1 MKTHDTPTAVSRT
14 DTEDSMNRC
23 ISPGWRLA
31 AIVLVG
37 LNLRPAL
44 AAVGPLLDMIQR
56 ATGIGD
62 GAASLLTTIPILL
75 MGVGA
80 LSARRLQRV
89 TGIAGGVWLGVVL
102 IGFACASRIGA
113 QHAWVLLASACC
125 AGIGI
130 AMVQAL
136 LPGFVKTHFAT
147 RIGGSMGVYSTS
159 IMGGAVLAS
168 VVAPFAAARWGWLAA
183 LAGWVLPAALAAL
196 AWPLA
201 SRDGDAPAPGA
212 ALPAWAAASTSM
224 AHARPSRSPRAWRL
238 AVFFGIATGAYTLVL
253 AWLPPYYM
261 RLGWSPTAAGGLL
274 GGVTL
279 AEVVAGLTISATI
292 DRLPDRRPAL
302 HAAIAS
308 LLAGLLVMLA
318 APQALALPAALLL
331 GAGIGALFPLSLIV
345 TVDHAATPADA
356 ASLTGFVQGVGY
368 LIAGLF
374 PFAAGVVRQHLADLS
389 PAWVAMA
396 CLCVVLFA
404 LAAGF
409 APKFAR
415 RVAGA

>member
-1 MKTHDTPTAVSRT
+1 
-14 DTEDSMNRC
+14 MNRFT
-23 ISPGWRLA
+23 SPGWRLA

-75 MGVGA
+75 MGLGA

-89 TGIAGGVWLGVVL
+89 TGIAGGVWLGVAL
-102 IGFACASRIGA
+102 IGLACVSRVGA
-113 QHAWVLLASACC
+113 QHAWLLLASACC
-125 AGIGI
+125 AGVGI

-136 LPGFVKTHFAT
+136 LPGFVKAHFAT
-147 RIGGSMGVYSTS
+147 RIGGAMGVYSTS

-183 LAGWVLPAALAAL
+183 LAGWALPAAVAAL

-201 SRDGDAPAPGA
+201 SRGGNTLAAGPASA
-212 ALPAWAAASTSM
+212 T
-224 AHARPSRSPRAWRL
+224 HARPSRSPRAWRL
-238 AVFFGIATGAYTLVL
+238 ALFFGIATGAYTLVL

-261 RLGWSPTAAGGLL
+261 RLGWSPTAAGSLL

-308 LLAGLLVMLA
+308 LFVGLLVMLA
-318 APQALALPAALLL
+318 APEALALPAALLM

-356 ASLTGFVQGVGY
+356 ASLTGFVQGIGY

-374 PFAAGVVRQHLADLS
+374 PFAAGIVRQHLADLT

-396 CLCVVLFA
+396 CLCVALFA

-409 APKFAR
+409 APRLAR
-415 RVAGA
+415 RVASA

>member
-1 MKTHDTPTAVSRT
+1 
-14 DTEDSMNRC
+14 MNRFT
-23 ISPGWRLA
+23 SPGWRLA

-75 MGVGA
+75 MGLGA

-89 TGIAGGVWLGVVL
+89 TGIAGGVWLGVAL
-102 IGFACASRIGA
+102 IGLACVSRIGA
-113 QHAWVLLASACC
+113 QHAWLLLASACC
-125 AGIGI
+125 AGVGI

-136 LPGFVKTHFAT
+136 LPGFVKAHFAT
-147 RIGGSMGVYSTS
+147 RIGGAMGVYSTS

-183 LAGWVLPAALAAL
+183 LAGWALPAAVAAL

-201 SRDGDAPAPGA
+201 SRGGNMLAAGPASA
-212 ALPAWAAASTSM
+212 M
-224 AHARPSRSPRAWRL
+224 HARPSRSPRAWRL
-238 AVFFGIATGAYTLVL
+238 ALFFGIATGAYTLVL

-261 RLGWSPTAAGGLL
+261 RLGWSPTAAGSLL

-308 LLAGLLVMLA
+308 LFVGLLVMLA
-318 APQALALPAALLL
+318 APEALALPAALLM

-356 ASLTGFVQGVGY
+356 ASLTGFVQGIGY

-374 PFAAGVVRQHLADLS
+374 PFAAGIVRQHLADLT

-396 CLCVVLFA
+396 CLCVALFA

-409 APKFAR
+409 APRLAR
-415 RVAGA
+415 RVASA

>member
-1 MKTHDTPTAVSRT
+1 
-14 DTEDSMNRC
+14 MNRFT
-23 ISPGWRLA
+23 SPGWRLA

-56 ATGIGD
+56 ATGMSD
-62 GAASLLTTIPILL
+62 GAASLLTTIPVLL
-75 MGVGA
+75 MGFGA

-89 TGIAGGVWLGVVL
+89 TGIAGGVWLGVAL
-102 IGFACASRIGA
+102 IGLACVARIGA
-113 QHAWVLLASACC
+113 QHAWLLLASACC

-136 LPGFVKTHFAT
+136 LPGFVKAHFAT
-147 RIGGSMGVYSTS
+147 RIGGAMGVYSTS

-183 LAGWVLPAALAAL
+183 LAGWALPAVVAAL

-201 SRDGDAPAPGA
+201 SRGGDALAAGPAS
-212 ALPAWAAASTSM
+212 ASN
-224 AHARPSRSPRAWRL
+224 AQPSRSPRAWRL
-238 AVFFGIATGAYTLVL
+238 ALFFGIATGAYTLVL

-261 RLGWSPTAAGGLL
+261 RLGWSPTAAGSLL

-279 AEVVAGLTISATI
+279 AEVVAGLTISAAI

-308 LLAGLLVMLA
+308 LLIGLLVMLA
-318 APQALALPAALLL
+318 APETLALPAALLL

-356 ASLTGFVQGVGY
+356 ASLTGFVQGIGY

-374 PFAAGVVRQHLADLS
+374 PFAAGVVRQHLADLT

-396 CLCVVLFA
+396 CLCIVLFV

-409 APKFAR
+409 APRLAR
-415 RVAGA
+415 RVASA

>member
-1 MKTHDTPTAVSRT
+1 
-14 DTEDSMNRC
+14 MNRST
-23 ISPGWRLA
+23 SPGWRLA
-31 AIVLVG
+31 AVVLVG

-44 AAVGPLLDMIQR
+44 AAIGPLLDMIQR

-75 MGVGA
+75 MGLGA
-80 LSARRLQRV
+80 LGARWLQRV

-102 IGFACASRIGA
+102 IGLACASRFGA
-113 QHAWVLLASACC
+113 QHAWLLLASAGC

-136 LPGFVKTHFAT
+136 LPGFVKAHFAT
-147 RIGGSMGVYSTS
+147 RIGGAMGVYSTS

-168 VVAPFAAARWGWLAA
+168 VVAPFAAARWSWLVA
-183 LAGWVLPAALAAL
+183 LAGWALPAAVAAL

-201 SRDGDAPAPGA
+201 SRGGDAPASGPTA
-212 ALPAWAAASTSM
+212 APPM
-224 AHARPSRSPRAWRL
+224 QARPSRSPRAWRL
-238 AVFFGIATGAYTLVL
+238 AMFFGIATGAYTLVL

-261 RLGWSPTAAGGLL
+261 RLGWSPTAAGSLL

-279 AEVVAGLTISATI
+279 AEVVAGLAISATI

-308 LLAGLLVMLA
+308 LFAGLLVMLA
-318 APQALALPAALLL
+318 APDTLAMPAALLL

-368 LIAGLF
+368 LVAGLF
-374 PFAAGVVRQHLADLS
+374 PFAAGIVRQHLADLT
-389 PAWVAMA
+389 PAWIAMA

-409 APKFAR
+409 APQFAR
-415 RVAGA
+415 RVARA

>member
-1 MKTHDTPTAVSRT
+1 
-14 DTEDSMNRC
+14 MNRFT
-23 ISPGWRLA
+23 SPGWRLA

-75 MGVGA
+75 MGFGA

-89 TGIAGGVWLGVVL
+89 AGIAGGVWLGVAL
-102 IGFACASRIGA
+102 IGLACAARVGA
-113 QHAWVLLASACC
+113 QHAGLLLASACC
-125 AGIGI
+125 AGVGI

-136 LPGFVKTHFAT
+136 LPGFVKAHFAT
-147 RIGGSMGVYSTS
+147 RIGGAMGVYSTS

-168 VVAPFAAARWGWLAA
+168 VVAPFAAARWGWLVA
-183 LAGWVLPAALAAL
+183 LAGWALPAALAAL

-201 SRDGDAPAPGA
+201 SRGGDAPAGGP
-212 ALPAWAAASTSM
+212 LSVSN
-224 AHARPSRSPRAWRL
+224 ARPSRSPRAWRL
-238 AVFFGIATGAYTLVL
+238 ALFFGIATGAYTLVL

-261 RLGWSPTAAGGLL
+261 RLGWSPTAAGSLL

-279 AEVVAGLTISATI
+279 AEVVAGLTIAATI

-308 LLAGLLVMLA
+308 LFVGLLTMLA
-318 APQALALPAALLL
+318 APDALALPAALLL

-368 LIAGLF
+368 LVAGLF
-374 PFAAGVVRQHLADLS
+374 PFAAGVVRQHLADLT

-396 CLCVVLFA
+396 CLCVALFA

-409 APKFAR
+409 APKLAR
-415 RVAGA
+415 HVARV

>member
-1 MKTHDTPTAVSRT
+1 
-14 DTEDSMNRC
+14 MNRFT
-23 ISPGWRLA
+23 SPGWRLA
-31 AIVLVG
+31 AVVLVG

-44 AAVGPLLDMIQR
+44 AAIGPLLDMIQR

-75 MGVGA
+75 MGLGA

-89 TGIAGGVWLGVVL
+89 TGMAGGVWLGVVL
-102 IGFACASRIGA
+102 IGLACVSRIGA
-113 QHAWVLLASACC
+113 QHAWLLLASACC

-136 LPGFVKTHFAT
+136 LPGFVKAHFPT
-147 RIGGSMGVYSTS
+147 RIGGAMGVYSTS

-168 VVAPFAAARWGWLAA
+168 VVAPFAAARWGWLVA
-183 LAGWVLPAALAAL
+183 LAGWALPAAVAAL

-201 SRDGDAPAPGA
+201 SRGGDTPVSGPTS
-212 ALPAWAAASTSM
+212 ASTSV
-224 AHARPSRSPRAWRL
+224 ARPSRSPRAWRL
-238 AVFFGIATGAYTLVL
+238 AMFFGIATGAYTLVL

-261 RLGWSPTAAGGLL
+261 RLGWSPTAAGSLL

-279 AEVVAGLTISATI
+279 AEVVAGLAISATI

-308 LLAGLLVMLA
+308 LFVGLLVMLA
-318 APQALALPAALLL
+318 APDALAMPAALLL

-368 LIAGLF
+368 LVAGLF
-374 PFAAGVVRQHLADLS
+374 PFAAGLVRQHLADLA
-389 PAWVAMA
+389 PAWIAMA

-409 APKFAR
+409 APQFAR
-415 RVAGA
+415 RVARA

>member
-1 MKTHDTPTAVSRT
+1 
-14 DTEDSMNRC
+14 MNRFT
-23 ISPGWRLA
+23 SPGWRLA

-75 MGVGA
+75 MGLGA

-89 TGIAGGVWLGVVL
+89 TGIAGGVWLGVAL
-102 IGFACASRIGA
+102 IGLACVSRIGA
-113 QHAWVLLASACC
+113 QHAWLLLASACC
-125 AGIGI
+125 AGVGI
-130 AMVQAL
+130 ALVQAL
-136 LPGFVKTHFAT
+136 LPGFVKAHFAT
-147 RIGGSMGVYSTS
+147 RIGGAMGVYSTS

-183 LAGWVLPAALAAL
+183 LAGWALPAAVAAL

-201 SRDGDAPAPGA
+201 SRGGNTLAAGPASA
-212 ALPAWAAASTSM
+212 T
-224 AHARPSRSPRAWRL
+224 HARPSRSPRAWRL
-238 AVFFGIATGAYTLVL
+238 ALFFGIATGAYTLVL

-261 RLGWSPTAAGGLL
+261 RLGWSPTAAGSLL

-308 LLAGLLVMLA
+308 LFVGLLVMLA
-318 APQALALPAALLL
+318 APEALALPAALLM

-356 ASLTGFVQGVGY
+356 ASLTGFVQGIGY

-374 PFAAGVVRQHLADLS
+374 PFAAGIVRQHLADLT

-396 CLCVVLFA
+396 CLSVALFA

-409 APKFAR
+409 APRLAR
-415 RVAGA
+415 RVARA

>member
-1 MKTHDTPTAVSRT
+1 
-14 DTEDSMNRC
+14 MNRFT
-23 ISPGWRLA
+23 SPGWRLA

-44 AAVGPLLDMIQR
+44 AAIGPLLDMIQR

-75 MGVGA
+75 MGLGA
-80 LSARRLQRV
+80 LNARRLQRM
-89 TGIAGGVWLGVVL
+89 TGIAGGVWLGVAL

-113 QHAWVLLASACC
+113 RHAWLLLASACC
-125 AGIGI
+125 AGVGI

-136 LPGFVKTHFAT
+136 LPGFVKAHFAT
-147 RIGGSMGVYSTS
+147 RIGGAMGVYSTA

-168 VVAPFAAARWGWLAA
+168 VVAPFAAARWGWLVA
-183 LAGWVLPAALAAL
+183 LAGWALPAALAAL

-201 SRDGDAPAPGA
+201 SRGGDA
-212 ALPAWAAASTSM
+212 LASGPTSGSTVQ
-224 AHARPSRSPRAWRL
+224 ARPSRSPRAWRL
-238 AVFFGIATGAYTLVL
+238 AMFFGIATGAYTLVL

-279 AEVVAGLTISATI
+279 AEVVAGLAVSATI

-345 TVDHAATPADA
+345 TVDHAATPAEA
-356 ASLTGFVQGVGY
+356 ASLTGFVQGIGY

-374 PFAAGVVRQHLADLS
+374 PFAAGIVRQRLADLS

-396 CLCVVLFA
+396 CLCVVLFV

-409 APKFAR
+409 APRFAR
-415 RVAGA
+415 HVARA

>member
-1 MKTHDTPTAVSRT
+1 
-14 DTEDSMNRC
+14 MNRFT
-23 ISPGWRLA
+23 SPGWRLA

-75 MGVGA
+75 MGLGA

-89 TGIAGGVWLGVVL
+89 TGIAGGVWLGVAL
-102 IGFACASRIGA
+102 IGLACVSRIGA
-113 QHAWVLLASACC
+113 QHAWLLLASACC
-125 AGIGI
+125 AGVGI

-136 LPGFVKTHFAT
+136 LPGFVKAHFAT
-147 RIGGSMGVYSTS
+147 RIGGAMGVYSTS

-168 VVAPFAAARWGWLAA
+168 VVAPFAAARWGWLTA
-183 LAGWVLPAALAAL
+183 LAGWALPAAMAAL

-201 SRDGDAPAPGA
+201 SRGGNTLA
-212 ALPAWAAASTSM
+212 AGSASATYP
-224 AHARPSRSPRAWRL
+224 RPSRSPRAWRL
-238 AVFFGIATGAYTLVL
+238 ALFFGIATGAYTLVL

-261 RLGWSPTAAGGLL
+261 RLGWSPTAAGSLL

-308 LLAGLLVMLA
+308 LFVGLLVMLA
-318 APQALALPAALLL
+318 APEALALPAALLM

-356 ASLTGFVQGVGY
+356 ASLTGFVQGIGY

-374 PFAAGVVRQHLADLS
+374 PFAAGIVRQHLADLT

-396 CLCVVLFA
+396 CLCVALFA

-409 APKFAR
+409 APRLAR
-415 RVAGA
+415 RVARA

>member
-1 MKTHDTPTAVSRT
+1 
-14 DTEDSMNRC
+14 MNRL

-44 AAVGPLLDMIQR
+44 AAIGPLLDMIQR

-75 MGVGA
+75 MGLGA
-80 LSARRLQRV
+80 LSARRLQRT
-89 TGIAGGVWLGVVL
+89 TGIAGGVWLGVAL

-113 QHAWVLLASACC
+113 QHAWLLLASACC

-136 LPGFVKTHFAT
+136 LPGFIKAHFAT
-147 RIGGSMGVYSTS
+147 RIGGAMGVYSTS

-183 LAGWVLPAALAAL
+183 LAGWALPAAVAAI

-201 SRDGDAPAPGA
+201 SRGGEPAASGA
-212 ALPAWAAASTSM
+212 ASASTS
-224 AHARPSRSPRAWRL
+224 ATHAQPSRSPRAWRL
-238 AVFFGIATGAYTLVL
+238 ALFFGIATGAYTLVL

-261 RLGWSPTAAGGLL
+261 RLGWSPTAAGTLL

-356 ASLTGFVQGVGY
+356 ASLTGFVQGIGY

-389 PAWVAMA
+389 PAWIAMA

-409 APKFAR
+409 APQFAR
-415 RVAGA
+415 RAARA

>member
-1 MKTHDTPTAVSRT
+1 MKRFT
-14 DTEDSMNRC
+14 
-23 ISPGWRLA
+23 SPGWRLA

-56 ATGIGD
+56 ATGISD

-75 MGVGA
+75 MGLGA
-80 LSARRLQRV
+80 LSARRLQRI
-89 TGIAGGVWLGVVL
+89 TGIAGGVWLGVAL
-102 IGFACASRIGA
+102 IGLACASRVGA
-113 QHAWVLLASACC
+113 QHAWPLLASACC
-125 AGIGI
+125 AGVGI

-136 LPGFVKTHFAT
+136 LPGFVKAHFAT
-147 RIGGSMGVYSTS
+147 RIGGAMGVYSTS

-183 LAGWVLPAALAAL
+183 LAGWALPAALATL

-201 SRDGDAPAPGA
+201 SRGGDALAGGPVSG
-212 ALPAWAAASTSM
+212 SG
-224 AHARPSRSPRAWRL
+224 ARPSRSPRAWRL
-238 AVFFGIATGAYTLVL
+238 ALFFGIATGAYTLVL

-261 RLGWSPTAAGGLL
+261 RLGWSPTAAGSLL

-308 LLAGLLVMLA
+308 LFVGLLVMLA
-318 APQALALPAALLL
+318 APDAFALPAALLL

-356 ASLTGFVQGVGY
+356 ASLTGFVQGIGY

-374 PFAAGVVRQHLADLS
+374 PFAAGIVRQHLADLT
-389 PAWVAMA
+389 PAWIAMA
-396 CLCVVLFA
+396 CLCVVLFV
-404 LAAGF
+404 LASGF
-409 APKFAR
+409 APKLVRHVAR
-415 RVAGA
+415 A

>member
-1 MKTHDTPTAVSRT
+1 
-14 DTEDSMNRC
+14 MNRFT
-23 ISPGWRLA
+23 SPGWRLA

-62 GAASLLTTIPILL
+62 GAASLMTTIPILL
-75 MGVGA
+75 MGLGA

-89 TGIAGGVWLGVVL
+89 TGIAGGVWLGVAL
-102 IGFACASRIGA
+102 IGLACVSRIGA
-113 QHAWVLLASACC
+113 QHTWLLLASACC
-125 AGIGI
+125 AGVGI

-136 LPGFVKTHFAT
+136 LPGFVKAHFAT
-147 RIGGSMGVYSTS
+147 RVGGAMGVYSTS

-183 LAGWVLPAALAAL
+183 LAGWALPAAVAAL

-201 SRDGDAPAPGA
+201 GRGGDALA
-212 ALPAWAAASTSM
+212 AGPAAAS
-224 AHARPSRSPRAWRL
+224 AARPSRSPRAWRL
-238 AVFFGIATGAYTLVL
+238 ALFFGIATGAYTLVL

-261 RLGWSPTAAGGLL
+261 RLGWSPTAAGSLL

-308 LLAGLLVMLA
+308 LFVGLLAMLA
-318 APQALALPAALLL
+318 APEALALPAALLL

-374 PFAAGVVRQHLADLS
+374 PFAAGVVRQHLADLT

-409 APKFAR
+409 APRLAR
-415 RVAGA
+415 RVASA

>member
-1 MKTHDTPTAVSRT
+1 
-14 DTEDSMNRC
+14 MNRFT
-23 ISPGWRLA
+23 SPGWRLA

-44 AAVGPLLDMIQR
+44 AAIGPLLDMIQR

-62 GAASLLTTIPILL
+62 SAASLLTTIPILL
-75 MGVGA
+75 MGAGA
-80 LSARRLQRV
+80 LSAPRLQRV
-89 TGIAGGVWLGVVL
+89 TGIAGGVWLGVAL
-102 IGFACASRIGA
+102 IAFACAARIGA
-113 QHAWVLLASACC
+113 QYAWLLLASACC
-125 AGIGI
+125 AGLGI

-136 LPGFVKTHFAT
+136 LPGFVKAHFAT
-147 RIGGSMGVYSTS
+147 RIGGAMGVYSTS

-168 VVAPFAAARWGWLAA
+168 VVAPFAADRWGWVAA
-183 LAGWVLPAALAAL
+183 LAGWSLPAAVAAL

-201 SRDGDAPAPGA
+201 SRGGDALVSGSM
-212 ALPAWAAASTSM
+212 AAS
-224 AHARPSRSPRAWRL
+224 AVRERPSRSPRAWRL
-238 AVFFGIATGAYTLVL
+238 AMFFGIATGAYTLVL

-279 AEVVAGLTISATI
+279 AEVVAGLAISATI
-292 DRLPDRRPAL
+292 DRLPDRRSAL

-318 APQALALPAALLL
+318 APQALALPAALLM
-331 GAGIGALFPLSLIV
+331 GVGIGALFPLSLIV

-374 PFAAGVVRQHLADLS
+374 PFAAGVVRQRLADLS

-409 APKFAR
+409 APRFAR
-415 RVAGA
+415 RVARA

>member
-1 MKTHDTPTAVSRT
+1 
-14 DTEDSMNRC
+14 MNRFT
-23 ISPGWRLA
+23 SPGWRLA

-75 MGVGA
+75 MGLGA

-89 TGIAGGVWLGVVL
+89 TGIAGGVWLGVAL
-102 IGFACASRIGA
+102 IGLACVSRIGA
-113 QHAWVLLASACC
+113 QHAWLLLASACC
-125 AGIGI
+125 AGVGI

-136 LPGFVKTHFAT
+136 LPGFVKAHFAT
-147 RIGGSMGVYSTS
+147 RIGGAMGVYSTS

-183 LAGWVLPAALAAL
+183 LAGWALPAAVAAL

-201 SRDGDAPAPGA
+201 SRGGNTLAAGPASA
-212 ALPAWAAASTSM
+212 T
-224 AHARPSRSPRAWRL
+224 HARPSRSPRAWRL
-238 AVFFGIATGAYTLVL
+238 ALFFGIATGAYTLVL

-261 RLGWSPTAAGGLL
+261 RLGWSPTAAGSLL

-308 LLAGLLVMLA
+308 LFVGLLVMLA
-318 APQALALPAALLL
+318 APEALALPAALLL

-356 ASLTGFVQGVGY
+356 ASLTGFVQGIGY

-374 PFAAGVVRQHLADLS
+374 PFAAGIVRQHLADLT

-396 CLCVVLFA
+396 CLCVALFA

-409 APKFAR
+409 APRLAR
-415 RVAGA
+415 RVASA

>member
-1 MKTHDTPTAVSRT
+1 
-14 DTEDSMNRC
+14 MNRFT
-23 ISPGWRLA
+23 SPGWRLA

-44 AAVGPLLDMIQR
+44 AAVGPLLDMIQC

-75 MGVGA
+75 MGLGA
-80 LSARRLQRV
+80 LSARRLQRL
-89 TGIAGGVWLGVVL
+89 TGIAGGVWLGVAL
-102 IGFACASRIGA
+102 IGLACASRVGA
-113 QHAWVLLASACC
+113 QHAWLLLLASACC
-125 AGIGI
+125 AGVGI

-136 LPGFVKTHFAT
+136 LPGFVKAHFAT
-147 RIGGSMGVYSTS
+147 RIGGAMGVYSTS

-168 VVAPFAAARWGWLAA
+168 VIAPFAAARWGWLAA
-183 LAGWVLPAALAAL
+183 LAGWALPAALAAL

-201 SRDGDAPAPGA
+201 SRDGDALAAGPA
-212 ALPAWAAASTSM
+212 SVSN
-224 AHARPSRSPRAWRL
+224 ARPSRSPRAWRL
-238 AVFFGIATGAYTLVL
+238 ALFFGIATGAYTLVL

-261 RLGWSPTAAGGLL
+261 RLGWSPTAAGSLL

-308 LLAGLLVMLA
+308 LFVGLLVMLA
-318 APQALALPAALLL
+318 APEALALPAALLV

-356 ASLTGFVQGVGY
+356 ASLTGFVQGIGY

-374 PFAAGVVRQHLADLS
+374 PFAAGVVRQHLADLT
-389 PAWVAMA
+389 PAWIAMA
-396 CLCVVLFA
+396 CLCVALFV

-409 APKFAR
+409 APKRVRQMAR
-415 RVAGA
+415 A

>member
-1 MKTHDTPTAVSRT
+1 
-14 DTEDSMNRC
+14 MNRFT
-23 ISPGWRLA
+23 SPGWRLA

-75 MGVGA
+75 MGLGA

-89 TGIAGGVWLGVVL
+89 TGIAGGVWLGVAL
-102 IGFACASRIGA
+102 IGLACVSRIGA
-113 QHAWVLLASACC
+113 QHAWLLLASACC
-125 AGIGI
+125 AGVGI

-136 LPGFVKTHFAT
+136 LPGFVKAHFAT
-147 RIGGSMGVYSTS
+147 RIGGAMGVYSTS

-183 LAGWVLPAALAAL
+183 LAGWALPAAVATL

-201 SRDGDAPAPGA
+201 SRGGNTLAAGPASA
-212 ALPAWAAASTSM
+212 T
-224 AHARPSRSPRAWRL
+224 HARPSRSPRAWRL
-238 AVFFGIATGAYTLVL
+238 ALFFGIATGAYTLVL

-261 RLGWSPTAAGGLL
+261 RLGWSPTAAGSLL

-308 LLAGLLVMLA
+308 LFVGLLVMLA
-318 APQALALPAALLL
+318 APEALALPAALLM

-356 ASLTGFVQGVGY
+356 ASLTGFVQGIGY

-374 PFAAGVVRQHLADLS
+374 PFAAGIVRQHLADLT

-396 CLCVVLFA
+396 CLCVALFA

-409 APKFAR
+409 APRLAR
-415 RVAGA
+415 RVARA

>member
-1 MKTHDTPTAVSRT
+1 
-14 DTEDSMNRC
+14 MNRFT
-23 ISPGWRLA
+23 SPGWRLA

-75 MGVGA
+75 MGLGA

-89 TGIAGGVWLGVVL
+89 TGIAGGVWLGVAL
-102 IGFACASRIGA
+102 IGLACVSRIGA
-113 QHAWVLLASACC
+113 QHAWLLLASACC
-125 AGIGI
+125 AGVGI

-136 LPGFVKTHFAT
+136 LPGFVKAHFAT
-147 RIGGSMGVYSTS
+147 RIGGAMGVYSTS

-168 VVAPFAAARWGWLAA
+168 VVAPFAAARWGWLTA
-183 LAGWVLPAALAAL
+183 LAGWALPAAVAAL

-201 SRDGDAPAPGA
+201 SRGGNTLAAGPASA
-212 ALPAWAAASTSM
+212 T
-224 AHARPSRSPRAWRL
+224 HARPSRSPRAWRL
-238 AVFFGIATGAYTLVL
+238 ALFFGIATGAYTLVL

-261 RLGWSPTAAGGLL
+261 RLGWSPTAAGSLL

-308 LLAGLLVMLA
+308 LFVGLLVMLA
-318 APQALALPAALLL
+318 APEALALPAALLM

-356 ASLTGFVQGVGY
+356 ASLTGFVQGIGY

-374 PFAAGVVRQHLADLS
+374 PFAAGIVRQHLADLT

-396 CLCVVLFA
+396 CLCVALFA

-409 APKFAR
+409 APRLAR
-415 RVAGA
+415 RVARA

>member
-1 MKTHDTPTAVSRT
+1 
-14 DTEDSMNRC
+14 MNRFT
-23 ISPGWRLA
+23 SPGWRLA

-44 AAVGPLLDMIQR
+44 AAIGPLLDMIQR

-62 GAASLLTTIPILL
+62 SAASLLTTIPILL
-75 MGVGA
+75 MGAGA
-80 LSARRLQRV
+80 LSAPRLQRV
-89 TGIAGGVWLGVVL
+89 TGIAGGVWLGVAL
-102 IGFACASRIGA
+102 IAFACAARIGA
-113 QHAWVLLASACC
+113 QYAWLLLASACC
-125 AGIGI
+125 AGLGI

-136 LPGFVKTHFAT
+136 LPGFVKAHFAT
-147 RIGGSMGVYSTS
+147 RIGGAMGVYSTS

-168 VVAPFAAARWGWLAA
+168 VVAPFAADRWGWVAA
-183 LAGWVLPAALAAL
+183 LAGWSLPAAVAAL

-201 SRDGDAPAPGA
+201 SRGGDALVSGSM
-212 ALPAWAAASTSM
+212 AAS
-224 AHARPSRSPRAWRL
+224 AVRERPSRSPRAWRL
-238 AVFFGIATGAYTLVL
+238 AMFFGIATGAYTLVL

-279 AEVVAGLTISATI
+279 AEVVAGLAISATI

-318 APQALALPAALLL
+318 APQALALPAALLM
-331 GAGIGALFPLSLIV
+331 GVGIGALFPLSLIV

-374 PFAAGVVRQHLADLS
+374 PFAAGVVRQRLADLS

-409 APKFAR
+409 APRFAR
-415 RVAGA
+415 RVARA

>member
-1 MKTHDTPTAVSRT
+1 
-14 DTEDSMNRC
+14 MNRFT
-23 ISPGWRLA
+23 SPGWRLA

-44 AAVGPLLDMIQR
+44 AAIGPLLDMIQR

-75 MGVGA
+75 MGLGA

-89 TGIAGGVWLGVVL
+89 TGMAGGVWLGVAL
-102 IGFACASRIGA
+102 IGLASVSRLGA
-113 QHAWVLLASACC
+113 QHAWLLLASACC

-136 LPGFVKTHFAT
+136 LPGFVKAHFAT
-147 RIGGSMGVYSTS
+147 RIGGAMGVYSTS

-183 LAGWVLPAALAAL
+183 LAGWALPAAVAVL
-196 AWPLA
+196 AWPLT
-201 SRDGDAPAPGA
+201 SRGGDAPASGSMS
-212 ALPAWAAASTSM
+212 ASVSP
-224 AHARPSRSPRAWRL
+224 ARPSRSPRAWRL

-261 RLGWSPTAAGGLL
+261 RLGWSPTAAGSLL

-279 AEVVAGLTISATI
+279 AEVVAGLAISATI
-292 DRLPDRRPAL
+292 DRVPDRRPAL

-308 LLAGLLVMLA
+308 LLVGLLVMLA
-318 APQALALPAALLL
+318 APEALALPAALLL

-409 APKFAR
+409 APRFAR
-415 RVAGA
+415 HVARA

>member
-1 MKTHDTPTAVSRT
+1 
-14 DTEDSMNRC
+14 MNRFT
-23 ISPGWRLA
+23 SPGWRLA
-31 AIVLVG
+31 VIVLVG

-56 ATGIGD
+56 TTGIGD

-75 MGVGA
+75 MGLGA
-80 LSARRLQRV
+80 LGARRLQRA
-89 TGIAGGVWLGVVL
+89 TGIAGGVWLGVAL
-102 IGFACASRIGA
+102 IGLACASRIGA
-113 QHAWVLLASACC
+113 QHAWLLLASACC
-125 AGIGI
+125 AGVGI

-136 LPGFVKTHFAT
+136 LPGFVKAHFAT
-147 RIGGSMGVYSTS
+147 RIGGAMGVYSTS

-183 LAGWVLPAALAAL
+183 LAGWALPAAVAAL

-201 SRDGDAPAPGA
+201 SRGGDGFA
-212 ALPAWAAASTSM
+212 AGPVSTSN
-224 AHARPSRSPRAWRL
+224 ARPSRSARAWRL
-238 AVFFGIATGAYTLVL
+238 ALFFGIATGAYTLVL

-261 RLGWSPTAAGGLL
+261 RLGWSPTAAGSLL

-308 LLAGLLVMLA
+308 LFAGLLAMLA
-318 APQALALPAALLL
+318 APDAFALPAALLL

-374 PFAAGVVRQHLADLS
+374 PFAAGLVRQHLADLT
-389 PAWVAMA
+389 PAWIAMA
-396 CLCVVLFA
+396 CLCVALFA

-409 APKFAR
+409 APRLAR
-415 RVAGA
+415 QTARA

>member
-1 MKTHDTPTAVSRT
+1 
-14 DTEDSMNRC
+14 MNRFNT
-23 ISPGWRLA
+23 SGSRLA

-75 MGVGA
+75 MGLGA
-80 LSARRLQRV
+80 LGARPLQRA

-102 IGFACASRIGA
+102 IGFACASRVAA
-113 QHAWVLLASACC
+113 QHPWLLLASACC
-125 AGIGI
+125 AGLGI

-136 LPGFVKTHFAT
+136 LPGFVKAHFAT
-147 RIGGSMGVYSTS
+147 RIGGAMGVYSTS

-168 VVAPFAAARWGWLAA
+168 VAAPLVAARWGWLAA
-183 LAGWVLPAALAAL
+183 LAGWALLAAAAAAAAL

-201 SRDGDAPAPGA
+201 SRGDRVA
-212 ALPAWAAASTSM
+212 AVTPAAAT
-224 AHARPSRSPRAWRL
+224 AADARASRSPRAWRL
-238 AVFFGIATGAYTLVL
+238 ALFFGIATGAYTLVL

-261 RLGWSPTAAGGLL
+261 RLGWSPTAAGSLL

-292 DRLPDRRPAL
+292 DRVPDRRPAL

-308 LLAGLLVMLA
+308 LLVGLMLMLA
-318 APQALALPAALLL
+318 APDMLALPAALLL

-374 PFAAGVVRQHLADLS
+374 PFAAGIVRQHLADLT

-396 CLCVVLFA
+396 CLCVVLFV

-409 APKFAR
+409 APGMTR
-415 RVAGA
+415 RVVRA

>member
-1 MKTHDTPTAVSRT
+1 
-14 DTEDSMNRC
+14 MNRST
-23 ISPGWRLA
+23 SPGWRLA

-44 AAVGPLLDMIQR
+44 AAIGPLLDMIQR

-75 MGVGA
+75 MGLGA

-89 TGIAGGVWLGVVL
+89 TGMAGGVWLGVAL

-113 QHAWVLLASACC
+113 RHAWVLLASACC

-147 RIGGSMGVYSTS
+147 RIGGAMGVYSTS

-168 VVAPFAAARWGWLAA
+168 VVAPFAAARWSWLVA
-183 LAGWVLPAALAAL
+183 LAGWALPAAVAAL

-201 SRDGDAPAPGA
+201 SRGGDAPASG
-212 ALPAWAAASTSM
+212 ALPASAATSA

-318 APQALALPAALLL
+318 APHALALPAALLL

-368 LIAGLF
+368 LVAGLF
-374 PFAAGVVRQHLADLS
+374 PFAAGIVRQRLADLS

-396 CLCVVLFA
+396 CLCVALFA

-409 APKFAR
+409 APQFEQ
-415 RVAGA
+415 RVARA

>member
-1 MKTHDTPTAVSRT
+1 
-14 DTEDSMNRC
+14 MNRFT
-23 ISPGWRLA
+23 SSGWRLA

-44 AAVGPLLDMIQR
+44 AAIGPLLDMIQR

-75 MGVGA
+75 MGLGA
-80 LSARRLQRV
+80 LSARRLQRA
-89 TGIAGGVWLGVVL
+89 TGIAGGVWLGVAL

-113 QHAWVLLASACC
+113 QHAWLLLVSAGC

-136 LPGFVKTHFAT
+136 LPGFVKAHFAT
-147 RIGGSMGVYSTS
+147 RIGGAMGVYSTS

-168 VVAPFAAARWGWLAA
+168 VVAPFAAARWGWLVA
-183 LAGWVLPAALAAL
+183 LAGWALPAALAAL

-201 SRDGDAPAPGA
+201 SRGGDAPASGSMS
-212 ALPAWAAASTSM
+212 ASVM
-224 AHARPSRSPRAWRL
+224 QARPSRSPRAWRL
-238 AVFFGIATGAYTLVL
+238 AAFFGIATGAYTLVL

-261 RLGWSPTAAGGLL
+261 RLGWAPTAAGSLL

-279 AEVVAGLTISATI
+279 AEVVAGLAISATI

-308 LLAGLLVMLA
+308 LLAGLLTMLA
-318 APQALALPAALLL
+318 APEALALPAALLL

-345 TVDHAATPADA
+345 TVDHAATPAEA

-374 PFAAGVVRQHLADLS
+374 PYAAGVVRQHLADLT

-409 APKFAR
+409 APRFAR
-415 RVAGA
+415 RVVRA

>member
-1 MKTHDTPTAVSRT
+1 
-14 DTEDSMNRC
+14 MNRFT
-23 ISPGWRLA
+23 SPGWRLA

-75 MGVGA
+75 MGLGA
-80 LSARRLQRV
+80 LSARRLQRM
-89 TGIAGGVWLGVVL
+89 TGIAGGVWLGVAL
-102 IGFACASRIGA
+102 IGLACVSRIGA
-113 QHAWVLLASACC
+113 QHAWLLLASACC
-125 AGIGI
+125 AGVGI

-136 LPGFVKTHFAT
+136 LPGFVKAHFAT
-147 RIGGSMGVYSTS
+147 RIGGAMGVYSTS

-183 LAGWVLPAALAAL
+183 LAGWALPAAVAAL

-201 SRDGDAPAPGA
+201 SRGGNTLAAGPASA
-212 ALPAWAAASTSM
+212 T
-224 AHARPSRSPRAWRL
+224 HARPSRSPRAWRL
-238 AVFFGIATGAYTLVL
+238 ALFFGIATGAYTLVL

-261 RLGWSPTAAGGLL
+261 RLGWSPTAAGSLL

-308 LLAGLLVMLA
+308 LFVGLLVMLA
-318 APQALALPAALLL
+318 APEALALPAALLM

-356 ASLTGFVQGVGY
+356 ASLTGFVQGIGY

-374 PFAAGVVRQHLADLS
+374 PFAAGIVRQHLADLT

-396 CLCVVLFA
+396 CLCVALFA

-409 APKFAR
+409 APRLAR
-415 RVAGA
+415 RVARA

>member
-1 MKTHDTPTAVSRT
+1 
-14 DTEDSMNRC
+14 MNRFT
-23 ISPGWRLA
+23 SPGWRLA

-44 AAVGPLLDMIQR
+44 AAIGPLLDMIQR

-75 MGVGA
+75 MGLGA
-80 LSARRLQRV
+80 LNARRLQRM
-89 TGIAGGVWLGVVL
+89 TGIAGGVWLGVAL
-102 IGFACASRIGA
+102 IGLACASRIGA
-113 QHAWVLLASACC
+113 RHAWLLLASACC
-125 AGIGI
+125 AGVGI

-136 LPGFVKTHFAT
+136 LPGFVKAHFAT
-147 RIGGSMGVYSTS
+147 RIGGAMGVYSTA

-168 VVAPFAAARWGWLAA
+168 VVAPFAAARWGWLVA
-183 LAGWVLPAALAAL
+183 LAGWALPAALAAL

-201 SRDGDAPAPGA
+201 SRGGDP
-212 ALPAWAAASTSM
+212 STSGPTSGSM
-224 AHARPSRSPRAWRL
+224 VQARPSRSPRAWRL
-238 AVFFGIATGAYTLVL
+238 AMFFGIATGAYTLVL

-279 AEVVAGLTISATI
+279 AEVIAGLAVSATI

-356 ASLTGFVQGVGY
+356 ASLTGFVQGIGY

-374 PFAAGVVRQHLADLS
+374 PFAAGIVRQRLADLS

-396 CLCVVLFA
+396 CLCIVLFV

-409 APKFAR
+409 APRFAR
-415 RVAGA
+415 RVARV

>member
-1 MKTHDTPTAVSRT
+1 
-14 DTEDSMNRC
+14 MNRFT
-23 ISPGWRLA
+23 SPGWRLA

-56 ATGIGD
+56 TTGISD

-75 MGVGA
+75 MGLGA
-80 LSARRLQRV
+80 LSARRLQRL
-89 TGIAGGVWLGVVL
+89 TGIAGGVWLGVAL
-102 IGFACASRIGA
+102 IGLACVSRVGA
-113 QHAWVLLASACC
+113 QHAWLLLASACC
-125 AGIGI
+125 AGVGI

-136 LPGFVKTHFAT
+136 LPGFVKANFST
-147 RIGGSMGVYSTS
+147 RIGGAMGVYSTS

-168 VVAPFAAARWGWLAA
+168 VIAPFAAARWGWLPA
-183 LAGWVLPAALAAL
+183 LAGWALPAAVAAL

-201 SRDGDAPAPGA
+201 SRGGDAFA
-212 ALPAWAAASTSM
+212 AGPTSASNTQ
-224 AHARPSRSPRAWRL
+224 PSRSPRAWRL
-238 AVFFGIATGAYTLVL
+238 ALFFGIATGAYTLVL

-261 RLGWSPTAAGGLL
+261 RLGWSPTAAGSLL

-279 AEVVAGLTISATI
+279 AEVVAGLTISAMI

-308 LLAGLLVMLA
+308 LFVGLLVMLV
-318 APQALALPAALLL
+318 APEALALPAALLM

-356 ASLTGFVQGVGY
+356 ASLTGFVQGIGY

-374 PFAAGVVRQHLADLS
+374 PFAAGIVRQHLADLS
-389 PAWVAMA
+389 PAWIAMA
-396 CLCVVLFA
+396 CLCVALFA

-409 APKFAR
+409 APKRVLHVAR
-415 RVAGA
+415 A

>member
-1 MKTHDTPTAVSRT
+1 
-14 DTEDSMNRC
+14 MNRFT
-23 ISPGWRLA
+23 SPGWRLA

-44 AAVGPLLDMIQR
+44 AAIGPLLDMIQR

-62 GAASLLTTIPILL
+62 GAASLLTTIPALL
-75 MGVGA
+75 MGLGA
-80 LSARRLQRV
+80 LSARRLQRM
-89 TGIAGGVWLGVVL
+89 TGIAGGVWLGVAL
-102 IGFACASRIGA
+102 IGLACASRVGA
-113 QHAWVLLASACC
+113 QHAWLLLASACC
-125 AGIGI
+125 AGVGI

-136 LPGFVKTHFAT
+136 LPGFVKAHFAT
-147 RIGGSMGVYSTS
+147 RIGGAMGVYSTS

-183 LAGWVLPAALAAL
+183 LAGWALPAALAAL

-201 SRDGDAPAPGA
+201 SRGGDALAAGPA
-212 ALPAWAAASTSM
+212 SVSN
-224 AHARPSRSPRAWRL
+224 ARPLRSPRAWRL
-238 AVFFGIATGAYTLVL
+238 ALFFGIATGAYTLVL

-261 RLGWSPTAAGGLL
+261 RLGWSPTAAGSLL

-308 LLAGLLVMLA
+308 LFVGLLVMLA
-318 APQALALPAALLL
+318 APDALALPAALLL

-368 LIAGLF
+368 LVAGVF
-374 PFAAGVVRQHLADLS
+374 PFAAGLVREHLADLT
-389 PAWVAMA
+389 PAWIAMT
-396 CLCVVLFA
+396 CLCAVLFV

-409 APKFAR
+409 APKLAR
-415 RVAGA
+415 HVARA

>member
-1 MKTHDTPTAVSRT
+1 
-14 DTEDSMNRC
+14 MNRFT
-23 ISPGWRLA
+23 SPGWRLA

-56 ATGIGD
+56 ATGLSD

-75 MGVGA
+75 MGLGA
-80 LSARRLQRV
+80 LSARRLQRL
-89 TGIAGGVWLGVVL
+89 TGIAGGVWLGVAL
-102 IGFACASRIGA
+102 IGLACVSRIGA
-113 QHAWVLLASACC
+113 QHAWLLLASACC
-125 AGIGI
+125 AGVGI

-136 LPGFVKTHFAT
+136 LPGFVKAHFAT
-147 RIGGSMGVYSTS
+147 RIGGAMGVYSTS

-168 VVAPFAAARWGWLAA
+168 VVAPFAAARWGWLPA
-183 LAGWVLPAALAAL
+183 LAGWALPAVVAAL

-201 SRDGDAPAPGA
+201 SRGGDAFA
-212 ALPAWAAASTSM
+212 AGPTSASNTQ
-224 AHARPSRSPRAWRL
+224 PSRSPRAWRL
-238 AVFFGIATGAYTLVL
+238 ALFFGIATGAYTLVL

-261 RLGWSPTAAGGLL
+261 RLGWSPTAAGSLL

-302 HAAIAS
+302 YASIAS
-308 LLAGLLVMLA
+308 LFVGLVVMLA
-318 APQALALPAALLL
+318 APETLALPAALLL

-345 TVDHAATPADA
+345 TVDHASTPADA
-356 ASLTGFVQGVGY
+356 ASLTGFVQGIGY

-374 PFAAGVVRQHLADLS
+374 PFGAGIVRQHLADLT
-389 PAWVAMA
+389 PAWIAMA
-396 CLCVVLFA
+396 CLCVALFA

-409 APKFAR
+409 APKRVLQAAR
-415 RVAGA
+415 A

>member
-1 MKTHDTPTAVSRT
+1 
-14 DTEDSMNRC
+14 MNRFT
-23 ISPGWRLA
+23 SPGWRLA

-44 AAVGPLLDMIQR
+44 AAIGPLLDMIQR

-75 MGVGA
+75 MGLGA
-80 LSARRLQRV
+80 LGARRLQRV

-102 IGFACASRIGA
+102 IGLACASRFGA
-113 QHAWVLLASACC
+113 QHAWLLLASAGC

-136 LPGFVKTHFAT
+136 LPGFVKAHFAT
-147 RIGGSMGVYSTS
+147 RIGGAMGVYSTS

-168 VVAPFAAARWGWLAA
+168 VVAPFAAARWGWLVA
-183 LAGWVLPAALAAL
+183 LAGWALPAAVAAL

-201 SRDGDAPAPGA
+201 SRGGDAPASGPTA
-212 ALPAWAAASTSM
+212 APPM
-224 AHARPSRSPRAWRL
+224 QARPSRSPRAWRL
-238 AVFFGIATGAYTLVL
+238 AMFFGIATGAYTLVL

-261 RLGWSPTAAGGLL
+261 RLGWSPTAAGSLL

-279 AEVVAGLTISATI
+279 AEVVAGLAISATI

-308 LLAGLLVMLA
+308 LFAGLLVMLA
-318 APQALALPAALLL
+318 APDTLAMPAALLL

-368 LIAGLF
+368 LVAGLF
-374 PFAAGVVRQHLADLS
+374 PFAAGIVRQHLADLT
-389 PAWVAMA
+389 PAWIAMA

-409 APKFAR
+409 APQFAR
-415 RVAGA
+415 RVARA

>member
-1 MKTHDTPTAVSRT
+1 
-14 DTEDSMNRC
+14 MNRFT
-23 ISPGWRLA
+23 SPGWRLA

-75 MGVGA
+75 MGLGA

-89 TGIAGGVWLGVVL
+89 TGIAGGVWLGVAL
-102 IGFACASRIGA
+102 IGLACVSRIGA
-113 QHAWVLLASACC
+113 QHAWLLLASACC
-125 AGIGI
+125 AGVGI

-136 LPGFVKTHFAT
+136 LPGFVKAHFAT
-147 RIGGSMGVYSTS
+147 RIGGAMGVYSTS

-183 LAGWVLPAALAAL
+183 LAGWALPAAVAAL

-201 SRDGDAPAPGA
+201 SRGGNTLAAGPASA
-212 ALPAWAAASTSM
+212 T
-224 AHARPSRSPRAWRL
+224 HARPSRSPRAWRL
-238 AVFFGIATGAYTLVL
+238 ALFFGIATGAYTLVL

-261 RLGWSPTAAGGLL
+261 RLGWSPTAAGSLL

-308 LLAGLLVMLA
+308 LFVGLLVMLA
-318 APQALALPAALLL
+318 APEALALPAALLM

-356 ASLTGFVQGVGY
+356 ASLTGFVQGIGY

-374 PFAAGVVRQHLADLS
+374 PFAAGIVRQHLADLT

-396 CLCVVLFA
+396 CLCVALFA

-409 APKFAR
+409 APRLAR
-415 RVAGA
+415 RVARA